1 MKITCAWQ
9 LYGLSSRNGHQY
21 PSITTTQ
28 DQSFEDNL
36 CWTVLCVE
44 PYRNC
49 HLYPGSIICRL
60 PALDSSVLSTIG
72 TVTCI
77 QDQSFVDYLC
87 WTVLCVEPYRN
98 CHLFPRSFEGLSWPW
113 SYGSWIY
120 NYLCNQCLSPL
131 NRARCTTLCD
141 KVCQWLATGQWFSP
155 GPPVSSTNKTE
166 ILLIVAL
173 KIIKQTNKPRSIVWR
188 LPVISADYLTCPL
201 CPIVLLGKKTQTTLL
216 TMIVLGKAEQSF
228 QLIWN
233 SWEKKYF
240 K

>member
-1 MKITCAWQ
+1 LKITCAWQ

-98 CHLFPRSFEGLSWPW
+98 CHLYQDQSFVD
-113 SYGSWIY
+113 
-120 NYLCNQCLSPL
+120 YLGWTVLCVEPYRTCAGQFCVLSPIGTVTCIQDQSL
-131 NRARCTTLCD
+131 FC
-141 KVCQWLATGQWFSP
+141 
-155 GPPVSSTNKTE
+155 
-166 ILLIVAL
+166 
-173 KIIKQTNKPRSIVWR
+173 R
-188 LPVISADYLTCPL
+188 LPVLDSSVC
-201 CPIVLLGKKTQTTLL
+201 
-216 TMIVLGKAEQSF
+216 
-228 QLIWN
+228 
-233 SWEKKYF
+233 
-240 K
+240 